1 MFRSIV
7 IAAVC
12 METTEAVKVQSIPA
26 PIKKLFNKLRS
37 KSSTNAQQ
45 SGGNDST
52 FEMSTNPIG
61 VAHNVRNRPRQPVR
75 LHLAQNPRANR
86 LQPRRV
92 PPIGGGGGCMELNGG
107 DLANVGGDIP
117 ILSRVT
123 SGGDS
128 ISESG
133 DPADLDIERLICG
146 DLMRANQS
154 GALLKKGLSA
164 KILKEL
170 ANQSGDQF
178 EKGLEDEFVVQDS
191 GDQLDMTPGGPQN
204 DPEVNASDGDGDLEV
219 VEGKEENTKGKF
231 DAEGQ

>member
-26 PIKKLFNKLRS
+26 SVKKLFNKLRS

-61 VAHNVRNRPRQPVR
+61 VAHNVRLQ
-75 LHLAQNPRANR
+75 LAQNPRANR

-92 PPIGGGGGCMELNGG
+92 PPIGGGGGDGMELNGG
-107 DLANVGGDIP
+107 DLANVGGDNPIP

-133 DPADLDIERLICG
+133 DSADLDIERLIGG
-146 DLMRANQS
+146 DLMLAKKS
-154 GALLKKGLSA
+154 FKKGLSA

-170 ANQSGDQF
+170 ANQSGDHV
-178 EKGLEDEFVVQDS
+178 EKGLDDEFVIQDS
-191 GDQLDMTPGGPQN
+191 GDELDMTPGGPQN